1 LGPVIRYDA
10 DHGTDLVL
18 TLRAYFTAEGNM
30 AKAATALYLHTN
42 TLRQRMA
49 RIGELIGDSWAGER
63 LELHVAVRIHEI
75 IREI

>member
-1 LGPVIRYDA
+1 
-10 DHGTDLVL
+10 
-18 TLRAYFTAEGNM
+18 M